1 MKKMCENLQTSR
13 VPVFD
18 EYLCPNI
25 YEQTLNQ
32 NDQFY
37 KDVTYNIHRLNE
49 AISLTPKQ
57 HQSLG
62 GLFYTTQTF
71 FNRIIASPEL
81 FNGCIIDSI
90 HEIGSYMTNMTIT
103 TNPIA
108 DFVIV
113 FKTLPT
119 IESIKLLGE
128 ECIREIKT
136 KLDVDCDMIMH
147 DFGCDITDR
156 ITCVRFLVTTIPQNR
171 CKIKEN
177 IHLKKE
183 AIMLTEKY
191 LKNSYW
197 FIDVSRQFR
206 NPSLKI
212 LVSVIKYIVDSFDG
226 FKGLNPHIIHVL
238 TQYCLIQTPIS
249 DILPLN
255 HAFLR
260 FFKLIASG
268 ILLPNY
274 VSPTDPANENS
285 LLCSMLTPRQC
296 DDITNRS
303 QQLIRVILNGGINQ
317 ILTCEPDK
325 NLLRKSIK
333 INGFVLNPLPSEYVE
348 EKEKLIS
355 SC

>member
-1 MKKMCENLQTSR
+1 MENINESLQTSR

-18 EYLCPNI
+18 EYICPNI
-25 YEQTLNQ
+25 YGNILNQ
-32 NDQFY
+32 NNQLY
-37 KDVTYNIHRLNE
+37 KDITYNIHKLNE
-49 AISLTPKQ
+49 AIALSPKQ

-62 GLFYTTQTF
+62 DLFYTTQTF

-81 FNGCIIDSI
+81 FNSCIVDSI
-90 HEIGSYMTNMTIT
+90 HEIGSYITSMTIR

-119 IESIKLLGE
+119 IESVKLLGE

-136 KLDVDCDMIMH
+136 KLDVDCTMIMH
-147 DFGCDITDR
+147 DFGCDITDSV
-156 ITCVRFLVTTIPQNR
+156 TCIRLLVTTIPQNR

-183 AIMLTEKY
+183 ALMLTEQY

-197 FIDVSRQFR
+197 FIEVYKRFR

-238 TQYCLIQTPIS
+238 SQYCLIFQ
-249 DILPLN
+249 
-255 HAFLR
+255 
-260 FFKLIASG
+260 
-268 ILLPNY
+268 
-274 VSPTDPANENS
+274 
-285 LLCSMLTPRQC
+285 
-296 DDITNRS
+296 
-303 QQLIRVILNGGINQ
+303 INCQ
-317 ILTCEPDK
+317 WH
-325 NLLRKSIK
+325 
-333 INGFVLNPLPSEYVE
+333 
-348 EKEKLIS
+348 S
-355 SC
+355 SSKFYFSN

>member
-1 MKKMCENLQTSR
+1 
-13 VPVFD
+13 
-18 EYLCPNI
+18 
-25 YEQTLNQ
+25 
-32 NDQFY
+32 
-37 KDVTYNIHRLNE
+37 
-49 AISLTPKQ
+49 
-57 HQSLG
+57 
-62 GLFYTTQTF
+62 
-71 FNRIIASPEL
+71 
-81 FNGCIIDSI
+81 
-90 HEIGSYMTNMTIT
+90 MTIR

-119 IESIKLLGE
+119 IESVKLLGE

-136 KLDVDCDMIMH
+136 KLDVDCTMIMH
-147 DFGCDITDR
+147 DFGCDITDSV
-156 ITCVRFLVTTIPQNR
+156 TCIRLLVTTIPQNR

-183 AIMLTEKY
+183 ALMLTEQY

-197 FIDVSRQFR
+197 FIEVYKRFR

-238 TQYCLIQTPIS
+238 SQYCLVRTPIN

-268 ILLPNY
+268 ILLPNSI
-274 VSPTDPANENS
+274 SPIDPANGS
-285 LLCSMLTPRQC
+285 TSLCSMLTPRQC

-303 QQLIRVILNGGINQ
+303 QQLIRVIFNGGIKQ
-317 ILTCEPDK
+317 ILTCDPDK
-325 NLLRKSIK
+325 NLLRKSIR
-333 INGFVLNPLPSEYVE
+333 INGFALNPLPSEYVE
-348 EKEKLIS
+348 ETEEQILTNNINVN
-355 SC
+355 